1 MCCSEETTHS
11 SVKKNAK
18 EKINIFFVMFY
29 FLQRPTRIM
38 MRMAKTPDV
47 AMILAQLGMRL
58 KRTGTMAS
66 APWSNLF
73 PSTVESWLQ
82 ERVAV
87 KNTVKMQIQPS
98 VSFPACLKK
107 KKINNTHAT
116 VMHAS
121 RTTCER
127 RSLADSLKA
136 PSSSRRCWKKQ
147 S

>member
-1 MCCSEETTHS
+1 
-11 SVKKNAK
+11 
-18 EKINIFFVMFY
+18 MFY

-82 ERVAV
+82 EQVAV
-87 KNTVKMQIQPS
+87 KIQS
-98 VSFPACLKK
+98 KCK
-107 KKINNTHAT
+107 
-116 VMHAS
+116 
-121 RTTCER
+121 
-127 RSLADSLKA
+127 
-136 PSSSRRCWKKQ
+136 SSQ
-147 S
+147 AFLFLLV